1 MLIPLFARVLLQ
13 RDKQEKSGSI
23 YIPPSAQKR
32 MARMA
37 CTVLAVG
44 PGCDDSIQEGMR
56 VLLGRFS
63 GDWINEEGEPGEP
76 DVSEFYICQDEDIL
90 CEIRA

>member
-1 MLIPLFARVLLQ
+1 MLKPLFARVLLK
-13 RDKQEKSGSI
+13 RDKMEKAGSI
-23 YIPPSAQKR
+23 LLPQSAQKR

-37 CTVLAVG
+37 CTVLETG
-44 PGCDDSIQEGMR
+44 PGCDASIQQGMR